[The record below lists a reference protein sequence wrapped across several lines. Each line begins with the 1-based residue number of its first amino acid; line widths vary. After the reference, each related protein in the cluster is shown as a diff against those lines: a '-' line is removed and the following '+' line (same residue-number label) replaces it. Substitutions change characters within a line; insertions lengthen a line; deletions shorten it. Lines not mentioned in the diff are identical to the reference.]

1 MEEIRLMNY
10 SGINRFKSIKR
21 AIKRGLV
28 SPVGTIF
35 PDRPFNNRGNTSNRK
50 GIHSRVINEYK
61 KLIYGRLK
69 K

>member
-1 MEEIRLMNY
+1 MEEIKLMSY
-10 SGINRFKSIKR
+10 LGVDRFKSIRR
-21 AIKRGLV
+21 AIRRGNV
-28 SPVGTIF
+28 NMFGTIL

-50 GIHSRVINEYK
+50 GIHSRVMNEYK